1 VTSRRTFLVTF
12 AGGILVAALA
22 AEAQQAPKVYRLGI
36 LTAGP
41 ALAFE
46 QELRKLGYIE
56 NQNIVIVRR
65 YSGGGLEKL
74 TDLASEIVAFRPD
87 VILVATGEMAR
98 AAQRAGRTIPIVVA
112 AAGDLVAY
120 GFVASLAKPGGNVTG
135 LQTMSLDLTGK
146 RLELL
151 RETVPDARNVALV
164 VPLSY
169 PQIKVQEAHIAA
181 GTLGMEVSVLR
192 LRNPNTFADAFSAI
206 TPSRYEGLLVFS
218 DPFTF
223 TRRKTIVSL
232 AATTRVPAIYEARE
246 FVDVGGLISYGPNIL
261 ALYRRAAAYV
271 DKILRGAKPGDLPV
285 EQPTKFELVINL
297 KTAKALGLTI
307 PQSILTRADEIIQ

>member
-1 VTSRRTFLVTF
+1 MRLITLAVGLALGV
-12 AGGILVAALA
+12 ALA
-22 AEAQQAPKVYRLGI
+22 PLAVEAQQAPKVYRLGI

-46 QELRKLGYIE
+46 QEVRRLGYIE

-74 TDLASEIVAFRPD
+74 ADLASEIVAFRPD

-151 RETVPDARNVALV
+151 REVVSNVRNVALL
-164 VPLSY
+164 VPLAY
-169 PQIKVQEAHIAA
+169 PLIKVQEAHIAA
-181 GTLGMEVSVLR
+181 GTHGMQINVVR
-192 LRNPNTFADAFSAI
+192 LRNPSTFADAFSAI

-218 DPFTF
+218 DPFMF
-223 TRRKTIVSL
+223 TRRTTIVSL

-246 FVDVGGLISYGPNIL
+246 FVDVGGLISYGPNIP
-261 ALYRRAAAYV
+261 ALYRRAAVYV
-271 DKILRGAKPGDLPV
+271 DKILKGAKPGDLPV

-297 KTAKALGLTI
+297 KTAETLGLTI
-307 PQSILTRADEIIQ
+307 PQSVLLRADQVIE

>member
-1 VTSRRTFLVTF
+1 VDRRAFIGTLLL
-12 AGGILVAALA
+12 GALA
-22 AEAQQAPKVYRLGI
+22 APLAAAQPAPKVYRLGT

-65 YSGGGLEKL
+65 YSGGRLEQL
-74 TDLASEIVAFRPD
+74 ADLASEIVAFRPD

-98 AAQRAGRTIPIVVA
+98 AAQRASRTIPIVVA

-120 GFVASLAKPGGNVTG
+120 GFVASLDKPGGNVTG

-151 RETVPDARNVALV
+151 REAVSNVRNVALL
-164 VPLSY
+164 VPLAY
-169 PQIKVQEAHIAA
+169 PRIKLQEAEIAA
-181 GTLGMEVSVLR
+181 RTLGMQISVLR
-192 LRNPNTFADAFSAI
+192 LQHPSNLADAFSAI

-223 TRRKTIVSL
+223 THRETIVSL

-246 FVDVGGLISYGPNIL
+246 FVDVGGLISYGPNIP

-271 DKILRGAKPGDLPV
+271 DKILKGTKPAALPV
-285 EQPTKFELVINL
+285 EQPTESELVINT

-307 PQSILTRADEIIQ
+307 PPSVLLRADQVGE